1 MFEESVLADDAASR
15 LRGAAVPPLAAF
27 LLTLGYLTLYPL
39 FGRVPAA
46 LFWSVVAMLAIG
58 AIAGAV
64 RLVRVLRSETIRGA
78 AIGWLSGAAAIT
90 LVCAYLAV
98 TLTFPWL

>member
-1 MFEESVLADDAASR
+1 MFEESLIADDAASR

-39 FGRVPAA
+39 LGRVPAA
-46 LFWSVVAMLAIG
+46 LFWSIVAILAIG
-58 AIAGAV
+58 AAAGAV
-64 RLVRVLRSETIRGA
+64 RLVRVVRRETLRGR
-78 AIGWLSGAAAIT
+78 AIGWLAGAGAMT